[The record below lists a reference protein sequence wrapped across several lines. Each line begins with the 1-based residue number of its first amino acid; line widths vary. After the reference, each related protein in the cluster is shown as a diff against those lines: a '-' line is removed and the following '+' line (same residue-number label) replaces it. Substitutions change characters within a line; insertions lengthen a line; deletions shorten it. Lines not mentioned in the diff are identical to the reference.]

1 MQLNRIDLH
10 NFDFNAPD
18 GRNEATAIID
28 EAFRNTGFLLA
39 RNIGIPAPLLDEV
52 FTLSKAFFDLPEPEK
67 LNYKYTGPMANFGYQ
82 PLMTESLAPGTP
94 PDLKEAFT
102 MRNARERADDASIWP
117 AGALRE
123 ASRALFNSCFDSANA
138 ILKLCAMALGEDEG
152 ALSRCHSGKQS
163 TLRLL
168 HYPADTPA
176 PDASQMGAGA
186 HTDYG
191 AITLLFQ
198 QNVGGLQI
206 KDKNGQWDD
215 CKGSSGDVIIN
226 VGDMLERWSNGI
238 YTSSEH
244 RVLPKSGDARR
255 FSIAFFM
262 DPDDEALISPFEQG
276 VREVGDERYAP
287 ILAGDYITQRIADS
301 QSATTADP

>member
-67 LNYKYTGPMANFGYQ
+67 LNYKYAGPMANFGYQ
-82 PLMTESLAPGTP
+82 PVMTESLAPGTP

-117 AGALRE
+117 GGALRE

-176 PDASQMGAGA
+176 PCAASGADFDQKL
-186 HTDYG
+186 HFSDTFMSHRY
-191 AITLLFQ
+191 LNYSEQ
-198 QNVGGLQI
+198 H
-206 KDKNGQWDD
+206 
-215 CKGSSGDVIIN
+215 DVIC
-226 VGDMLERWSNGI
+226 VSTL
-238 YTSSEH
+238 H
-244 RVLPKSGDARR
+244 VL
-255 FSIAFFM
+255 
-262 DPDDEALISPFEQG
+262 Q
-276 VREVGDERYAP
+276 
-287 ILAGDYITQRIADS
+287 
-301 QSATTADP
+301 